1 MERLKEQLELEWRQ
15 ERMNLANQVLVEL
28 TQGEEEK
35 MRWVLA
41 RVAKSVILKSGS
53 RGTTYTMK
61 SLISFMDRMG
71 DELEL

>member
-53 RGTTYTMK
+53 RGTTYTMN